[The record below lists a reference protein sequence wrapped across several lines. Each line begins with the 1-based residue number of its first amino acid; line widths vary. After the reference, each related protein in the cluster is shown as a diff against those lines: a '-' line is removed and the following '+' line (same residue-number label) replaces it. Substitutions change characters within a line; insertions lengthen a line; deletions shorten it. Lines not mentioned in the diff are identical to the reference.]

1 VESRIPNVNVHD
13 FTYDVLDLSSF
24 PGFKKQMREVK
35 AASLKRKERP
45 LKWFVVR
52 L

>member
-1 VESRIPNVNVHD
+1 VELRIPNVNVHD

-35 AASLKRKERP
+35 AASLKRK
-45 LKWFVVR
+45 
-52 L
+52 